1 MPEFYKKTCDAKTGM
16 PWVLCDGKDN
26 DQTRDYSSK
35 NSMQLMTWDVTELA
49 LLYWYTDDESYAKR
63 ARELVCVC
71 DDDILCCCRGAVYGR
86 GASFNDFFLGA
97 SFSSGTSFWIPQP
110 P

>member
-1 MPEFYKKTCDAKTGM
+1 MPAFYKKTCDAKTGL

-63 ARELVCVC
+63 AKELVCFLVVC
-71 DDDILCCCRGAVYGR
+71 DDDILCWRRGAVY
-86 GASFNDFFLGA
+86 
-97 SFSSGTSFWIPQP
+97 IYIYM
-110 P
+110 